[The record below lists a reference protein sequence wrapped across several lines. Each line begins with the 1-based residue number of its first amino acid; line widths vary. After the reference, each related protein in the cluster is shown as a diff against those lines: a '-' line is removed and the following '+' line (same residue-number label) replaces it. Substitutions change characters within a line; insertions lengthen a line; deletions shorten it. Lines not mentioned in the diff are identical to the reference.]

1 MRKLSIK
8 MCKEIIELQC
18 KEIARYIYVESLANE
33 SEETINNSVKELT
46 DYAVSELKHQVEEM
60 KGITRKEINAWMT
73 AEIIS
78 NLRNLR

>member
-1 MRKLSIK
+1 

-18 KEIARYIYVESLANE
+18 KEIAMYIYTESLANE
-33 SEETINNSVKELT
+33 SEEAINNSVKELT
-46 DYAVSELKHQVEEM
+46 DYAVGELKHQVEEM
-60 KGITRKEINAWMT
+60 KGITRKEISAWMT